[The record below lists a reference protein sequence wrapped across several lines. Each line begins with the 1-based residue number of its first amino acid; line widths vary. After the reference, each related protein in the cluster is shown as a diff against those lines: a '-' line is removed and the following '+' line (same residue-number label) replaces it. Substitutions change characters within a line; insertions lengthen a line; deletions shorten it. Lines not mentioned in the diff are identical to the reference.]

1 MCRRFVGYHKR
12 PMKPASSFLKF
23 PRRPKKTL
31 FDDGEDE
38 LDAYVRGPLY
48 SRPVLYALLI
58 MFGISA
64 MLTVDW
70 FGLLLL
76 NSEGVISQMGA
87 LNVLRVNAVLLSGIA
102 VPSILLVLHY
112 KRLYTYTSEENVFF
126 TLTFTLSFL
135 LGAPCA
141 LVGIFA

>member
-1 MCRRFVGYHKR
+1 M
-12 PMKPASSFLKF
+12 
-23 PRRPKKTL
+23 

-38 LDAYVRGPLY
+38 LHAYVRGPLY

-76 NSEGVISQMGA
+76 NSQGVISQMGA

-102 VPSILLVLHY
+102 VPSILLVPHY